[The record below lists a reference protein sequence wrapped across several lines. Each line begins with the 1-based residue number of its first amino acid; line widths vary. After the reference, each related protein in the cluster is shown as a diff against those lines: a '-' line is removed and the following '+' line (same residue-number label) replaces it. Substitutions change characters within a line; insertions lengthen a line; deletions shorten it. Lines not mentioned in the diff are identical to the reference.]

1 MESAMESLLESEK
14 IQSTQSVQE
23 ELSSASVVNE
33 PDEQKSGVSV
43 WVYIAIAAA
52 VILLAGG
59 GIAVY
64 FLVIKKKRI

>member
-1 MESAMESLLESEK
+1 MESAMESLLESEN

-23 ELSSASVVNE
+23 ELSSASGVTE
-33 PDEQKSGVSV
+33 PDEQQSGVSV
-43 WVYIAIAAA
+43 WVSIAAA

-64 FLVIKKKRI
+64 FLVIKTKRI